1 MSQIQKYIEVVVVNV
16 ETAAEISEKVES
28 DD

>member
-16 ETAAEISEKVES
+16 EIAAEISEKVES